1 MDGSILDLDGCF
13 RVLAAVVRVAAKDAT
28 AGSDEA
34 AEFLERIGVDAGL
47 VQTGQ
52 RNILDK
58 RRSTMLPREQ
68 VAPPAFD
75 LSAFKAAQ
83 ADAAAEHQAMLD
95 RIRAEAQVRIDAK
108 AKAKADA
115 EQAKLVAH
123 QTAVEAALRREYTA
137 GWPGSAADFVTWW
150 TDGGGRIEALAA
162 QAAKVRAESDRRLVA
177 AAADW

>member
-137 GWPGSAADFVTWW
+137 HWQGSAEDFVTWW
-150 TDGGGRIEALAA
+150 LNGGRIEALAA